1 MNILSELISN
11 QLYVFLIYSFS
22 GVIIGLFFDVF
33 RILRKS
39 FKTPDFITYIEDII
53 FWILT
58 GLFLIYII
66 FKFNNGEIRSYIF
79 IGLGI
84 GILLYLLIFSK
95 YFIKINVIVIKYLKA
110 IFRTI
115 FQIITYPFKVILK
128 IFDKLILKN
137 IIKIKN
143 VMIFYVKKCKKDKKF
158 QKNRKEKK
166 DFRKKCRKI

>member
-1 MNILSELISN
+1 MSELISN

-95 YFIKINVIVIKYLKA
+95 YFIKINVIIIKYLKA

-143 VMIFYVKKCKKDKKF
+143 VIIFYVKKCKKDKNF
-158 QKNRKEKK
+158 QKNKKEKK
-166 DFRKKCRKI
+166 DFRKKCRK

>member
-95 YFIKINVIVIKYLKA
+95 YFIKINVIIIKYLKA

-143 VMIFYVKKCKKDKKF
+143 VIIFYVKKCKKDKNF
-158 QKNRKEKK
+158 QKNKKEKK
-166 DFRKKCRKI
+166 DFRKKCRK

>member
-1 MNILSELISN
+1 MNVLSELISN
-11 QLYVFLIYSFS
+11 QLYVFLIYFFS

-39 FKTPDFITYIEDII
+39 FKTPDFVTYIEDII

-84 GILLYLLIFSK
+84 GIVLYMLIFSK
-95 YFIKINVIVIKYLKA
+95 YFLKLNVI
-110 IFRTI
+110 
-115 FQIITYPFKVILK
+115 
-128 IFDKLILKN
+128 
-137 IIKIKN
+137 IIK
-143 VMIFYVKKCKKDKKF
+143 
-158 QKNRKEKK
+158 
-166 DFRKKCRKI
+166 

>member
-1 MNILSELISN
+1 MSELISN

-39 FKTPDFITYIEDII
+39 FKTPDFVTYIEDII

-95 YFIKINVIVIKYLKA
+95 YFIKINVIIIKYLKA

-137 IIKIKN
+137 VVKIKN
-143 VMIFYVKKCKKDKKF
+143 VIIFYVKKCKKDKNF
-158 QKNRKEKK
+158 QKNKKEKK
-166 DFRKKCRKI
+166 DFGKKCRK

>member
-1 MNILSELISN
+1 MSELISN

-39 FKTPDFITYIEDII
+39 FKTPDFVTYIEDII

-95 YFIKINVIVIKYLKA
+95 YFIKINVIIIKYLKA

-115 FQIITYPFKVILK
+115 FQIITYPFKVILR

-137 IIKIKN
+137 VVKIKN
-143 VMIFYVKKCKKDKKF
+143 VIIFYVKKCKKDKNF
-158 QKNRKEKK
+158 QKNKKEKK
-166 DFRKKCRKI
+166 DFGKKCRK